1 MFALSPSVRVAW
13 LGAALAVSALL
24 VVAVERRAPQ
34 LGHARSAAPDTVLVA
49 TADGVRA
56 PGAPARAVPAGLAPD
71 PEAERSFPQAAGDVR
86 HAAAPAPASVGARI
100 SPGAPSDAQIKRDLA
115 EMRRAQGGFATAG
128 AGGGSVGD
136 GRGLALAPPN
146 APDVVR
152 RIMAGGNA
160 IANFPY
166 VFGGGHA
173 SFVDSAYDCSGS
185 VSYAL
190 AAGGLLSAPE
200 TSGALESWGAP
211 GPGKWITVYANAG
224 HTFMYVAGVRFDTSG
239 RAGPFGSRWQRAPR
253 STAGFTV
260 RHWPGL

>member
-13 LGAALAVSALL
+13 LGAALAVCGLL
-24 VVAVERRAPQ
+24 VVVVERRAPQ
-34 LGHARSAAPDTVLVA
+34 LGHSPSRASGTVLVA
-49 TADGVRA
+49 TAKGVSA
-56 PGAPARAVPAGLAPD
+56 PGAPARAIPANLAPD

-115 EMRRAQGGFATAG
+115 QMRRAQGGFG
-128 AGGGSVGD
+128 EAGGGSVGD
-136 GRGLALAPPN
+136 GPGLAHAPAN

-152 RIMAGGNA
+152 RVMAGGNA
-160 IANFPY
+160 IADFPY
-166 VFGGGHA
+166 VWGGGHA
-173 SFVDSAYDCSGS
+173 SFTDSAYDCSGS

-190 AAGGLLSAPE
+190 AAGGLLGAPV
-200 TSGALESWGAP
+200 TSGALEHWGAP

-224 HTFMYVAGVRFDTSG
+224 HTFMYVAGIRFDTSG
-239 RAGPFGSRWQRAPR
+239 RSGPLGSRWQRAPR
-253 STAGFTV
+253 STAGFVV